1 MYNEQALRK
10 DLKTHLFGSK
20 IYTFDIIDSTNNC
33 ARALAGCWANE
44 GTVIIA
50 EQQTA
55 GKGRLGRA
63 WQANP
68 NENLTFS
75 VILRPSLPP
84 DALNAFPLYVAVAV
98 AEAVEKATGLHVD
111 CKWPN
116 DLLVNRKKFAGILLE
131 GSVKQNAIEYVVMG
145 IGVNVNQRLF
155 TGDLQRTAT
164 SLRLEARKEVD
175 RTALFHAILA
185 SLEAHYGDLNARGFD
200 AILSR
205 WLSHSTMINK
215 QISVSENGQIFSG
228 VVTGLSPDGGLLL
241 QSNGSVKTLFA
252 GDVTILGM

>member
-10 DLKTHLFGSK
+10 DLKTQLFGSK
-20 IYTFDIIDSTNNC
+20 IYTFDTIDSTNNC

-75 VILRPSLPP
+75 IILRPKLPP
-84 DALNAFPLYVAVAV
+84 EALNAFPLYVAVAV
-98 AEAVEKATGLHVD
+98 ADAVERTTKLHVD

-116 DLLVNRKKFAGILLE
+116 DLLIRGKKFAGILLE
-131 GSVKQNAIEYVVMG
+131 GSVKQSAIEYVVIG
-145 IGVNVNQRLF
+145 IGVNVNQQTF
-155 TGDLQRTAT
+155 AGELQKTAT
-164 SLRLEARKEVD
+164 SLRLEARSELD
-175 RTALFHAILA
+175 RTRLFRDILG
-185 SLEAHYGDLNARGFD
+185 SLEQHYALLNSRGFEN
-200 AILSR
+200 ILSR
-205 WLSHSTMINK
+205 WLARSTMINK
-215 QISVSENGQIFSG
+215 EISVSEHGQVISG
-228 VVTGLSPDGGLLL
+228 VVKGVSPDGGLILK
-241 QSNGSVKTLFA
+241 SNGLTRTLFA
-252 GDVTILGM
+252 GDVTIVGM